1 MNPLFFNLACKVS
14 LRFIKAIPQEF
25 KTMSSQTEYRIGQT
39 KHGIK
44 VKINLTEFYT
54 IIYNIYNKIKNE
66 ISSLKEV
73 TETSLKQ

>member
-1 MNPLFFNLACKVS
+1 
-14 LRFIKAIPQEF
+14 
-25 KTMSSQTEYRIGQT
+25 MSSQTEYRIGQP

-44 VKINLTEFYT
+44 FKINLTEFYT
-54 IIYNIYNKIKNE
+54 MIYNIYNKITNE